1 MTDTAARLAAI
12 DHFSTLDPE
21 SLAALVDGSELTDYA
36 EGTTILDPAAPRTE
50 YSFLVEGAWWMRR
63 VMVGVATPFEWT
75 DDRPGN
81 WHGGVALYD
90 TIAPVTVRA
99 TVDSTVLHVPS
110 ELLER
115 LAGANAHLALAML
128 RGVQG
133 GGTVLYRHATEGN
146 APTAPEGA
154 ATGLT
159 A

>member
-1 MTDTAARLAAI
+1 MTDTATRLAVI
-12 DHFSTLDPE
+12 DHFSRLD
-21 SLAALVDGSELTDYA
+21 ADALDALIDGSELTDYA
-36 EGTTILDPAAPRTE
+36 AGATILDLAAPRAD
-50 YSFLVEGAWWMRR
+50 YSFLIEGAWWMRR
-63 VMVGVATPFEWT
+63 DMVGAATPFEWT

-90 TIAPVTVRA
+90 AIAPVTVRA

-133 GGTVLYRHATEGN
+133 GGTVLYRHATESN